1 MVWTYL
7 CAVGVVDCFYVAL
20 FSTLEQTN
28 CALVAC
34 DSKRVTRFLKIFF
47 MAHFEYPPEWCT
59 DSTVWLLHAGA
70 MGNCCCLSAFCV
82 HPTTMQHVTSLMLS
96 NMHRVHV
103 CLTLTSHLHFW
114 QNDQDLLHATVV
126 TQGWSKY

>member
-59 DSTVWLLHAGA
+59 DSTVWLLHGWCH
-70 MGNCCCLSAFCV
+70 GKLLLSQCILCTPYNHAPC
-82 HPTTMQHVTSLMLS
+82 HVTY
-96 NMHRVHV
+96 VK
-103 CLTLTSHLHFW
+103 
-114 QNDQDLLHATVV
+114 QHA
-126 TQGWSKY
+126 